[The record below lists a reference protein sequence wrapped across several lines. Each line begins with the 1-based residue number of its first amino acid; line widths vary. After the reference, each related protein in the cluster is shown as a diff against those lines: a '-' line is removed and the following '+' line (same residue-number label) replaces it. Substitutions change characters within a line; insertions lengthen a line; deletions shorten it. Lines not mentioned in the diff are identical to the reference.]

1 LLSGGGQ
8 VLLLVGALFGQL
20 ADHLFSESSGF
31 REDVVESIKYLFQV
45 LGGYWAPIVRHLP

>member
-1 LLSGGGQ
+1 M
-8 VLLLVGALFGQL
+8 LLLVGALFGQL

-45 LGGYWAPIVRHLP
+45 VGGYRAPIVRHLP